1 MDTASRMLGN
11 YYIMPRVRA
20 DMTNQTE
27 LTRSRFGASEVSHTT
42 VVDLNSFAWRRCL

>member
-20 DMTNQTE
+20 DMTNQT
-27 LTRSRFGASEVSHTT
+27 
-42 VVDLNSFAWRRCL
+42 VDEISICCF